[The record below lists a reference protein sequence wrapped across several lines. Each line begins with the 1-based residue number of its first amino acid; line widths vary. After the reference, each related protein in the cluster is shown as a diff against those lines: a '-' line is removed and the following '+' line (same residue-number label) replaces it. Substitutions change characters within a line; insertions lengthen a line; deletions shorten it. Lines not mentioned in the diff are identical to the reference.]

1 MITNILLL
9 VILIVVCFIALE
21 LYAIGEHL
29 SEKEKENEKTD
40 EQI

>member
-1 MITNILLL
+1 MITNVLLG
-9 VILIVVCFIALE
+9 VILIVLCFVALE
-21 LYAIGEHL
+21 IYAIGEHL